1 MLKDFIEQKA
11 DEIVAYSE
19 SLVAKSMEEAESGI
33 ALPGNIAAAVIR
45 PLPAL
50 IEELHNAQN
59 NHLQLQ
65 DAGNN

>member
-1 MLKDFIEQKA
+1 LLKNFIEQKA

-19 SLVAKSMEEAESGI
+19 SLVAKSMEEAESEI
-33 ALPGNIAAAVIR
+33 ALPGNIAVTAIQ
-45 PLPAL
+45 PSPAL